1 MKLLTRLRELRNQH
15 TDSSIYD
22 YLNDSFKLDNEIIGI
37 GATTSPDI
45 ARINLESHTHEKL
58 NSSKK

>member
-45 ARINLESHTHEKL
+45 TRLNLEIITIDKS

>member
-15 TDSSIYD
+15 NDSFVYD
-22 YLNDSFKLDNEIIGI
+22 YLSDSSKLDNETIGI

-45 ARINLESHTHEKL
+45 TRLNLEIITIDKS